1 MDPPATALADLSLRS
16 LRLHFC
22 ARRAIVCA
30 MRELVDLLERSG
42 YPVAVEDVLE
52 AVADVLPP
60 REEVADDLS
69 ERDRA
74 YLDEFSG
81 LVPASDQEVAK
92 LVVRRA
98 ALATA
103 EVARALDRTQ
113 AAERLGVSPSRISHR
128 QAEGELYGFR
138 VRPAKMLYPDWQFDD
153 RVTIPGLQQI
163 VEILPEGVPAVVIRR
178 FMTEPDDALEVEDE
192 LVSPREWLLLGGDVE
207 RVAALAATLG
217 DTA

>member
-1 MDPPATALADLSLRS
+1 MS
-16 LRLHFC
+16 
-22 ARRAIVCA
+22 
-30 MRELVDLLERSG
+30 ELVDLLERSG

-52 AVADVLPP
+52 AVADVLPT

-74 YLDEFSG
+74 HLDEFSG

-103 EVARALDRTQ
+103 EVAGALDRTQ

-138 VRPAKMLYPDWQFDD
+138 VRPAKMLYPDWQFGD
-153 RVTIPGLQQI
+153 RGTIPGLQEI
-163 VEILPEGVPAVVIRR
+163 VEIFPEGVPAVVIRR
-178 FMTEPDDALEVEDE
+178 FMTEPDDALAAEDE

-207 RVAALAATLG
+207 RVAARAATLG